1 MNKWDPVFGV
11 TAMVPLY
18 EQGKINLPFAEGITK
33 RKVSIFRQQLIYFSQ
48 ASAKNSRSV
57 KTKTDLVM
65 ASWFPMKR
73 IKTLQKTL
81 QAQMEYDYEPSYQGL
96 QASTMNE
103 PFWNK

>member
-1 MNKWDPVFGV
+1 
-11 TAMVPLY
+11 
-18 EQGKINLPFAEGITK
+18 
-33 RKVSIFRQQLIYFSQ
+33 
-48 ASAKNSRSV
+48 
-57 KTKTDLVM
+57 M